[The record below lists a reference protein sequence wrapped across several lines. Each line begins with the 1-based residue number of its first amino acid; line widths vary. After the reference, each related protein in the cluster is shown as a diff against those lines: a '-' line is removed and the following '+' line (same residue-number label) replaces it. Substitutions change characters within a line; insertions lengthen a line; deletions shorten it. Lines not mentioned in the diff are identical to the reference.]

1 MSPSNVKTIDVRFFR
16 RILAVLVFATVA
28 FISGTVL
35 AVLMG
40 PAFPG

>member
-16 RILAVLVFATVA
+16 RILAVLVFVTVA